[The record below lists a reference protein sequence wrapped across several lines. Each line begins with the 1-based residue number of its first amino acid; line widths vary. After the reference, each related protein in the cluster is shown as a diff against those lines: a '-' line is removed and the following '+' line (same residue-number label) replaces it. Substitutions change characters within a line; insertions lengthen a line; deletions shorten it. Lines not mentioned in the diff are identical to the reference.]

1 MAAGGGGQLI
11 RSTTPRLKAQGAEG
25 CRFLGHKPSKEA
37 GNIREEDSQGT
48 RPLGIA
54 SCTIDWYLNQ
64 KLFSPSL
71 NYRKLKSR
79 TQEGKAMVQSFNT
92 MDVEGFVVLS
102 LFTCSLAQIVLRTTV
117 FTAHRIWSPVCST
130 PSKGSFKRGLPL
142 DCVKDLLTELCGA
155 KDIYN

>member
-1 MAAGGGGQLI
+1 MSHWKQGSFSPLGIGTLPPILHRRQDGCWGGGGQLI

-92 MDVEGFVVLS
+92 MGVEGFVVLS

-117 FTAHRIWSPVCST
+117 FTAHRI
-130 PSKGSFKRGLPL
+130 
-142 DCVKDLLTELCGA
+142 
-155 KDIYN
+155 